1 MNPITN
7 GFCQF
12 DPLEEVWVGDTWPE
26 EFYFDLK
33 PDVRDVFSR
42 ITDITKRSLENLSD
56 VLRSLNVTVRRP
68 EFDSD
73 SSYYRDHQGN
83 LLRPPVPIRDDNI
96 TIGENQLFHL
106 RSLYKKDPW
115 QRAIQH
121 YKNNGAT
128 VIESGQLDPYGYLI
142 TPSIVRLGKDI
153 LIDIDSHNHCW
164 NLMEEKFIPMLH
176 NQGFRVL
183 ISKTDGH
190 VDSVFSILKPGHIL
204 TSHWKVDYSLE
215 FPNWDIH
222 YVPKEAITPKG
233 VINQVSLTN
242 CWWINDN
249 NGTTYPAFNEYVAK
263 NAKDWIGNPLET
275 VYIVNCLVVNENL
288 VITTGQPDKS
298 TVEWF
303 KKIGVEYIP
312 IKFDTGQFWDSGMHC
327 VTVDI
332 RRKSKMH
339 DFFPERTKKIYRLT

>member
-1 MNPITN
+1 
-7 GFCQF
+7 
-12 DPLEEVWVGDTWPE
+12 
-26 EFYFDLK
+26 
-33 PDVRDVFSR
+33 
-42 ITDITKRSLENLSD
+42 
-56 VLRSLNVTVRRP
+56 
-68 EFDSD
+68 
-73 SSYYRDHQGN
+73 
-83 LLRPPVPIRDDNI
+83 VPIRDDNI

-115 QRAIQH
+115 QSAIQH

-153 LIDIDSHNHCW
+153 LIDIDSHEHCW
-164 NLMEEKFIPMLH
+164 DLMEKKFIPMLH

-183 ISKTDGH
+183 VSKTDGH

-222 YVPKEAITPKG
+222 YVPNEAITPKG
-233 VINQVSLTN
+233 VINRVSLSN
-242 CWWINDN
+242 CWWIDDN

-312 IKFDTGQFWDSGMHC
+312 IKFDTGHFWDSGIHC

-332 RRKSKMH
+332 RRKSNMH
-339 DFFPERTKKIYRLT
+339 DFFPERTEKIYRLT